1 MDLEIQQNVFMFV
14 IGHGSLGETTLYT
27 VTTTALI
34 VMMPQTH
41 GCLLP
46 ESHTWNVF
54 TPKDVT
60 TTKAPDLWI
69 DYNHDLYIT
78 GLNAQPGFLP
88 VSWFL
93 CGLSSGHYSIA
104 TFH

>member
-1 MDLEIQQNVFMFV
+1 MDLEIQQKVFMFV
-14 IGHGSLGETTLYT
+14 IGHSSLGETTLYT

-34 VMMPQTH
+34 VMMPQTR

-60 TTKAPDLWI
+60 TT
-69 DYNHDLYIT
+69 
-78 GLNAQPGFLP
+78 
-88 VSWFL
+88 
-93 CGLSSGHYSIA
+93 
-104 TFH
+104 